1 MLDVP
6 VKKLSIALEDEVADA
21 ASRAAER
28 AGISLS
34 AWMNH
39 AAQNEL
45 AIEAGLD
52 AVRAWEADHGEL
64 TDDELAEADRILD
77 TILRTRQA
85 S

>member
-1 MLDVP
+1 MAVP
-6 VKKLSIALEDEVADA
+6 VRKLSIALEDDIAEA

-28 AGISLS
+28 AGLSLS

-39 AAQNEL
+39 AAENEL

-64 TDDELAEADRILD
+64 TDAELAKADQLLD
-77 TILRTRQA
+77 TILRARRA